1 MYVLRGRAGDV
12 DGDRER
18 TEAIV
23 ERAARTDTRTLRVW
37 APHRQIAFGR
47 RDARADGYDRAR
59 RIAEER
65 GYPSVEREV
74 GGRAV
79 AYTGSTVAFTY
90 ADPGTERTAIES
102 RYEDA
107 TTRLRSALGTL
118 GVDARAGEPDGAF
131 CPGTHSL
138 RSAGKIAGL
147 AQRVRRDVAVVGG
160 IVVVRDEEAIADVLD
175 PIYDALGVPFERDAV
190 GSVRRAADRPVDS
203 ESVCRAIADAFADG
217 DTRVEHV
224 RET

>member
-1 MYVLRGRAGDV
+1 MYVLRGRAPTLEA
-12 DGDRER
+12 DRER
-18 TEAIV
+18 TGATV
-23 ERAARTDTRTLRVW
+23 ERAVETDTPTLRVW
-37 APHRQIAFGR
+37 PPHRQVAFGR
-47 RDARADGYDRAR
+47 RDARTDGYDHARA
-59 RIAEER
+59 IAKER
-65 GYPSVEREV
+65 GYPPIERQV

-107 TTRLRSALGTL
+107 TSRLQSALGVL
-118 GVDARAGEPDGAF
+118 GVDASEGEPDGAF

-138 RSAGKIAGL
+138 QSGGKVAGL

-175 PIYDALGVPFERDAV
+175 PIYDALGVPFEPDAV
-190 GSVRRAADRPVDS
+190 GSVRRAGGPDEP
-203 ESVCRAIADAFADG
+203 ETVCRAVVDAFTDG
-217 DTRVEHV
+217 DVRTEYV